1 MNETELKK
9 RSEIDRS
16 CIWSTEDLYQS
27 DAIWEKEC
35 GETARMI
42 EKIVAYKGKLANPD
56 KLLEYFNY
64 STEIEVKLEKLGVY
78 AYMRADEDVSDGK
91 YSAMKGK
98 ILAIETDY
106 CEKTAFASP
115 EICAIDEEVL
125 RSLALRAE
133 FADYDYYLSEQIRRK
148 KFILSEKEERILA
161 LCYGV
166 TPSFKEVFGKIDNAD
181 IPFPKIQ
188 MPDGTKAKLTHG
200 LYSVCLHHPDRE
212 LRKRAFDAL
221 YRTYRSMINTICSTY
236 AGSVK
241 ADNFYAKARGYKSAL
256 DKAMYNDN
264 VPTAVYENLID
275 AVSENLENMHE
286 YMALRK
292 KVMGVDKLHMYDL
305 YTPIASEVDKE
316 YDFETAYKT
325 VVDGLSPLGKEYED
339 LLLKAKSER
348 WMDVYETKNKRSGA
362 YSTHAYGYHPF
373 VLLNH
378 KGTLHDTFTI
388 AHELGHAIHSH
399 YSNAT
404 QPYAK
409 SQYSIFVAEVAS
421 TVNEVLLLKDMLK
434 KATDKSERVYLLSY
448 YLDCFRTTLFRQT
461 MFAEF
466 EKTAHEMQASGKTL
480 TPQLLSSKYYAL
492 NKKYYGPSVTHD
504 DKIRYEW
511 ARIPHFYS
519 AFYVYKYATGLTS
532 AVNIAN
538 AILSGKENALENY
551 RKFLCAGGSD
561 SPYEILKIA
570 GVDLGSSEPFKV
582 AMDEFCLTLD
592 ALKKELEIQD

>member
-1 MNETELKK
+1 MSETTLKK
-9 RSEIDRS
+9 RNEIERAH
-16 CIWSTEDLYQS
+16 IWSTEDLYQS
-27 DAIWEKEC
+27 DAVWEKEC
-35 GETARMI
+35 GEVIRMAG
-42 EKIVAYKGKLANPD
+42 KVTAYKGKLSNPD
-56 KLLEYFNY
+56 KLLEYLDFT
-64 STEIEVKLEKLGVY
+64 SALEVKLEKLGVY

-91 YSAMKGK
+91 YSAMRSK
-98 ILAIETDY
+98 ILTVETDY
-106 CEKTAFASP
+106 CEKNAFFTP
-115 EICAIDEEVL
+115 EVSAIDTNTLKSWASEE
-125 RSLALRAE
+125 R
-133 FADYDYYLSEQIRRK
+133 FCDYDYLLNEIIRRK
-148 KFILSEKEERILA
+148 KYSLSEKEERILA
-161 LCYGV
+161 LSYGV
-166 TPSFKEVFGKIDNAD
+166 TPSFKEIFGKIDNVE
-181 IPFPKIQ
+181 IPFPKIK
-188 MPDGTKAKLTHG
+188 MPDGKKAQLTHG

-221 YRTYRSMINTICSTY
+221 YRTYRDFINTICSTY
-236 AGSVK
+236 HGSVK

-264 VPTAVYENLID
+264 VPTVVYENLIK
-275 AVSENLENMHE
+275 AVSANLENMHE

-292 KVMGVDKLHMYDL
+292 SVMEVDKLHMYDL
-305 YTPIASEVDKE
+305 YTPIASEVDKT
-316 YDFETAYKT
+316 YDFEDAFAM
-325 VVDGLSPLGKEYED
+325 VVEGLAPLGAEYRE
-339 LLLKAKSER
+339 LLNRAKQER

-378 KGTLHDTFTI
+378 KGTLHDVFTI

-399 YSNAT
+399 YSNKT

-421 TVNEVLLLKDMLK
+421 TVNEVLLLKSMLA
-434 KATDKSERVYLLSY
+434 KATDKSERIYLLSY

-466 EKTAHEMQASGKTL
+466 EKIAHEIQASGKPF
-480 TPQLLSSKYYAL
+480 TPTALSNKYYAL

-532 AVNIAN
+532 AVSIAN

-551 RKFLCAGGSD
+551 IKFLSAGGSD

-570 GVDLGSSEPFKV
+570 GVDLGVDEPFTI
-582 AMDEFCLTLD
+582 AMQEFCQTLNM
-592 ALKKELEIQD
+592 LKEELK

>member
-1 MNETELKK
+1 MSETTLKK
-9 RSEIDRS
+9 RNEIERAH
-16 CIWSTEDLYQS
+16 IWSTEDLYQS

-35 GETARMI
+35 GEVIRMAS
-42 EKIVAYKGKLANPD
+42 KVTAYKGKLNNPD
-56 KLLEYFNY
+56 KLLEYLDFT
-64 STEIEVKLEKLGVY
+64 SALEVKLEKLGVY
-78 AYMRADEDVSDGK
+78 AYMRSDEDVSDGK

-98 ILAIETDY
+98 ILTVETDY
-106 CEKTAFASP
+106 CELNAFFTP
-115 EICAIDEEVL
+115 EVSAIDTAILTSWANEE
-125 RSLALRAE
+125 RFS
-133 FADYDYYLSEQIRRK
+133 DYSYLLTEIIRRK
-148 KFILSEKEERILA
+148 KYSLSEKEERILA
-161 LCYGV
+161 LSYGV
-166 TPSFKEVFGKIDNAD
+166 TPSFKEIFGKIDNVE
-181 IPFPKIQ
+181 IPFPKIK
-188 MPDGTKAKLTHG
+188 MPDGKKAQLTHG

-221 YRTYRSMINTICSTY
+221 YRTYRDFINTICSTY
-236 AGSVK
+236 HGSVK
-241 ADNFYAKARGYKSAL
+241 ADNFYAKVRGYKSAL

-264 VPTAVYENLID
+264 VPTVVYENLIK
-275 AVSENLENMHE
+275 AVSANLGNMHE

-292 KVMGVDKLHMYDL
+292 SVMGVDKLHMYDL
-305 YTPIASEVDKE
+305 YTPIASEVDKT
-316 YDFETAYKT
+316 YDFEEAFAK
-325 VVDGLSPLGKEYED
+325 VVDGLSPLGLEYHE
-339 LLLKAKSER
+339 LLMRAKNER

-378 KGTLHDTFTI
+378 KGTLHDVFTI

-399 YSNAT
+399 YSNQT

-421 TVNEVLLLKDMLK
+421 TVNEVLLLKSMLAN
-434 KATDKSERVYLLSY
+434 ATDKSERIYLLSY

-466 EKTAHEMQASGKTL
+466 EKIAHEIGASGKPF
-480 TPQLLSSKYYAL
+480 TPTVLSNKYYAL

-532 AVNIAN
+532 AVSIAN

-551 RKFLCAGGSD
+551 IKFLSAGGSD

-570 GVDLGSSEPFKV
+570 GVDLGVDEPFNI
-582 AMDEFCLTLD
+582 AMQEFCQTLNM
-592 ALKKELEIQD
+592 LKEELK